1 MAVMAWIEAAS
12 LDDLPPGSSREFSHG
27 GRVYALFRVGKEITC
42 LDGLCP
48 HMGGRLAS
56 GPLDGSR
63 VTCPRLGCL
72 RWSFDV
78 RTGVCPVGE
87 SLRRRLY
94 PVRLEGR
101 AVLVAL
107 PDP

>member
-1 MAVMAWIEAAS
+1 MTVVAWIEAAC
-12 LDDLPPGSSREFSHG
+12 LDDLPAGSSREFSHG
-27 GRVYALFRVGKEITC
+27 GRAYALFRVDDEITC

-56 GPLDGSR
+56 GPFEGSR
-63 VTCPRLGCL
+63 VTCPRRGCL

-78 RTGVCPVGE
+78 RTGACPVGE
-87 SLRRRLY
+87 SLRRKLY

-101 AVLVAL
+101 AILVDL
-107 PDP
+107 PEG